1 MISDIGGRS
10 LGTLCE
16 ESQTL
21 YVSLDLILALSTDC
35 GLTVN

>member
-1 MISDIGGRS
+1 MISDIGDRS

-16 ESQTL
+16 ESLTL
-21 YVSLDLILALSTDC
+21 YVSIDLIFAFSTDC